1 MSMRGAAPAATG
13 ARRGFTLAELLLVVA
28 VLSVAAALV
37 VPSAEPIRL
46 YQLDAAVREIVQ
58 ALRFAQADAIRTGSP
73 RAVYFDISGNSMTV
87 SGLNMTVKPPT
98 ADLVNLIL
106 HPVDRKTYATTFS
119 RMNKTNGV
127 KLISAVFP
135 TGTANNSRLVF
146 SADGSPC
153 DLVGPNASDVKPLNN
168 VGQVQLASGAAQ
180 RAVSIDPVTGRV
192 TAAP

>member
-1 MSMRGAAPAATG
+1 MPGTASSASDVQ
-13 ARRGFTLAELLLVVA
+13 RGFTLAELLLVVA
-28 VLSVAAALV
+28 VLAVTAALI
-37 VPSAEPIRL
+37 VPSSEPIRL

-58 ALRFAQADAIRTGSP
+58 ALRFAQADAIRTNSP
-73 RAVYFDISGNSMTV
+73 RAVYFDIAGNSMAV
-87 SGLNMTVKPPT
+87 SRLDMTVKPPT

-106 HPVDRKTYATTFS
+106 HPVDKKTYVAMFS

-153 DLVGPNASDVKPLNN
+153 DVVGPNAGDVKPLNN
-168 VGQVQLASGAAQ
+168 VGQVQVASGTAQ
-180 RAVSIDPVTGRV
+180 RVVSIDPATGRV
-192 TAAP
+192 TASP